1 MKNIMEKNYYQKKHV
16 TIKDGTGI
24 SETVDVVHDP
34 VTGPDAVAIKQGKT
48 VRILF
53 QGSKQI
59 FSDWVANDFVEG
71 SDLLGLGIP
80 VRSAYIPLFN
90 RFKQSSSFLK
100 KEMAKYPDCKFE
112 VYGHSLGAMDGQYA
126 VSSLDDDEAKR
137 LSGAWV
143 YEGPNIYENLTD
155 AQRKRAKSYQGRVHN
170 YVDQKDLVPFGYP
183 DKKVMAYSSDQAID
197 PDMGNTVY
205 VYEDSPYVGSLYRID
220 SKKAKGNNLLSQK
233 NQPAHVGWIFLY
245 QRWNACPST
254 EIYFTK

>member
-1 MKNIMEKNYYQKKHV
+1 MIPLQVLMLWQLNKARQYV
-16 TIKDGTGI
+16 SFSKDQ
-24 SETVDVVHDP
+24 S
-34 VTGPDAVAIKQGKT
+34 
-48 VRILF
+48 RF
-53 QGSKQI
+53 

-112 VYGHSLGAMDGQYA
+112 VYGHSLGSMDGQYA

-137 LSGAWV
+137 LSGARV

-170 YVDQKDLVPFGYP
+170 YVDQKDLVPLGYP

-197 PDMGNTVY
+197 PNMGNTVY

-233 NQPAHVGWIFLY
+233 INYNKNEEDFISSYFSIFGK
-245 QRWNACPST
+245 
-254 EIYFTK
+254 EIISINPPELKKLIIKKNRR